1 MQGAENRATLG
12 TSMALTLWGPAPGGA
27 LNASSLLAVVMLAP
41 RSARSVD
48 QALREV
54 GAALG
59 SLPPVADAPVPQE
72 VATFATRVVV
82 TPRRLAVEMLG
93 PLILSR
99 SQFLELLVVIE
110 AWSFPT
116 L

>member
-1 MQGAENRATLG
+1 
-12 TSMALTLWGPAPGGA
+12 
-27 LNASSLLAVVMLAP
+27 MLAP

-48 QALREV
+48 RALWEA

-59 SLPPVADAPVPQE
+59 FLPSVADAPVPQE
-72 VATFATRVVV
+72 VAPFATRVVA
-82 TPRRLAVEMLG
+82 TPRRLAAEMLG

-99 SQFLELLVVIE
+99 SRFLELLVVIE